1 MSRPRTAPL
10 RAAALLLAL
19 LGATACAPQRDLEA
33 ISGMPDLQMG
43 SRERNRVWGTMTT
56 GGQSVVM
63 HRELP
68 Q

>member
-1 MSRPRTAPL
+1 MSRPRTALL
-10 RAAALLLAL
+10 RAVAVLLAL
-19 LGATACAPQRDLEA
+19 AGATACAPQRDLEA

-43 SRERNRVWGTMTT
+43 NRERNRVWGTMST
-56 GGQSVVM
+56 GGPSVM